1 MLVLLALVSVSRIQI
16 AAPVLKGDQWT
27 GNDRKRADMSVCA
40 FKAIDHIRSDRI
52 ITITE
57 SKLCNIMFHIL
68 IENGD
73 IPFRSQS
80 INF

>member
-52 ITITE
+52 KPLLNQNYVY
-57 SKLCNIMFHIL
+57 SYFN
-68 IENGD
+68 
-73 IPFRSQS
+73 
-80 INF
+80 